1 MIYYKHAAGT
11 TYGTM
16 DTRGTVALHER
27 INNIKEVDS
36 HTNFLDIG
44 SGEGK
49 VLNDFKEVSKTNN
62 VVGVEFQKRYYLQSL
77 KKYPDC
83 EVHLGYIQDY
93 LELVEKANI
102 IYTNNICI
110 PHKMFWDI
118 WDYIKPGTIVI
129 YNLITLSTRLR
140 KKFGY
145 DKSDFNKIL
154 LPANTMASEFH
165 IVVKK

>member
-1 MIYYKHAAGT
+1 MIYDKHAAST

-16 DTRGTVALHER
+16 STKGTIALHER
-27 INNIKEVDS
+27 INTIKEINS
-36 HTNFLDIG
+36 NTNFLDVG

-49 VLNDFKEVSKTNN
+49 VLNDFKDVSKTDN
-62 VVGVEFQKRYYLQSL
+62 VVGVEVNKRWYLESL

-93 LELVEKANI
+93 LKLVENADI

-110 PHKMFWDI
+110 PDKMVWDI
-118 WDYIKPGTIVI
+118 WDSIKPGAIVV
-129 YNLITLSTRLR
+129 YNLITLSIKLR

-145 DKSDFNKIL
+145 DKSEFSKISL
-154 LPANTMASEFH
+154 SANNMRSEFH
-165 IVVKK
+165 IIVKK

>member
-16 DTRGTVALHER
+16 STKGTIALHDR
-27 INNIKEVDS
+27 INNIKEVGS

-93 LELVEKANI
+93 LKLVKNADI

-110 PHKMFWDI
+110 PDKMFWDI
-118 WDYIKPGTIVI
+118 WDSIKPGSIVI
-129 YNLITLSTRLR
+129 YNLTTLSIKLR

-145 DKSDFNKIL
+145 DKSEFSKISL
-154 LPANTMASEFH
+154 SANNMRSEFH
-165 IVVKK
+165 IIVKK